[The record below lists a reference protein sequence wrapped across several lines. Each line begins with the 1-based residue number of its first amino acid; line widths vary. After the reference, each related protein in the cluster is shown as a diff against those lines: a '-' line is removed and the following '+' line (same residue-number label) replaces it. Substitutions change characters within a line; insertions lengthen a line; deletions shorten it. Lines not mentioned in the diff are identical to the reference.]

1 MRTILLLLAVGS
13 PVWAEVPSRIVR
25 PDTANFNPPSTS
37 FANGAG
43 VVFGNGEIRPTSSA
57 SGFQLEEYSFG
68 NPFTAFQSPYEGFA
82 NDVLQN
88 GTTFPVAGTVDSVFS
103 QLYPAGFGTNT
114 GITATR
120 SQIENS
126 DGSAGPRVA
135 FRYKFLLFGGDPS
148 DTSSDPPII
157 NIFNSLDDEAADAMF
172 TEQDRALALE
182 QIQILREALSFDPL
196 NRDLQS
202 ALLDVFYDLA
212 VAEMLPVSRIQ
223 FRTARRRLGLDS
235 SSTEFII
242 DDEIADHVLLVDLTK
257 KALELYA
264 DLFSFTME
272 GVEPNDFASS
282 AGGAPFGYFVFQN
295 QVPLRNQVPTA
306 FAPMDDSVVVNVI
319 APGESNTFSGY
330 RDYRNLLNILG
341 QHILFQT
348 ELARLR
354 GMRQA
359 AGDVEMAR
367 MSLTDTQEAAQLAC
381 FLENMFAEVD
391 FDDPSLD
398 MTGVRGARVL
408 ARNALNEALGIRRF
422 LDGTS
427 NILGLDPNFLLLVPT
442 QEENGVPLETY
453 DILVD
458 DLVQNLTGGIAGGPL
473 GIALARLTSA
483 RVEYDAFR
491 GTVDEV
497 TAELNGLEDDF
508 ADRFA
513 EITGFDVNPA
523 PGQPVWDGVSGA
535 SGSELAAADAN
546 IDALVARNSSLGLIT
561 EQLVMEMQLAEEAVT
576 LAQQIR
582 TTITGAEADY
592 LSATSGAW
600 IEIHVWA
607 GAAAGAQALADS
619 AYAVSGLDGAS
630 TLLSGGGTAA
640 LAIGTGIANALVQTT
655 AATRTSMR
663 EQELEE
669 AAIARETTI
678 ELADQPL
685 TVQQARLEAAGLY
698 REALSNVIE
707 IQDNFAALD
716 QGIADKVT
724 LLLEVQRLQESLE
737 GDLASLGEAYAADP
751 IFFIRA
757 ESALLSANNAFARAQ
772 RSVFITARALE
783 YKWQE
788 RFAISEGNLAFDIS
802 SIFSARNAEEL
813 NRVVEQMRQFNTDRE
828 QLLPGTER
836 RTTVVSMRD
845 HLITP
850 NPANQD
856 LSIEISDDGLRY
868 DASTREVVDAVTLFR
883 RSLTSFQISAP
894 TAGGNSGLLRIPF
907 DTTRLEGLD
916 NLFTGATYTELLDG
930 SISTSEG
937 SYLNKIDGIAVNIV
951 TENGETDP
959 NMISVSGVNGRLF
972 YGGNTFFRTRIAVC
986 PNREEGSGFDAT
998 RDFPG
1003 ELIAAPYRF
1012 FQGDPGTG
1020 NFEIRNEQ
1028 EVDIV
1033 MAESGLQAD
1042 TNAAF
1047 RAVLTDANEAGGFR
1061 ENGLNELS
1069 VAATRWALEINQG
1082 QVSIDEIVD
1091 IEILILHRF
1100 IERPEID
1107 CP

>member
-1 MRTILLLLAVGS
+1 M
-13 PVWAEVPSRIVR
+13 E
-25 PDTANFNPPSTS
+25 
-37 FANGAG
+37 
-43 VVFGNGEIRPTSSA
+43 
-57 SGFQLEEYSFG
+57 
-68 NPFTAFQSPYEGFA
+68 
-82 NDVLQN
+82 
-88 GTTFPVAGTVDSVFS
+88 
-103 QLYPAGFGTNT
+103 
-114 GITATR
+114 
-120 SQIENS
+120 QIE
-126 DGSAGPRVA
+126 V
-135 FRYKFLLFGGDPS
+135 
-148 DTSSDPPII
+148 
-157 NIFNSLDDEAADAMF
+157 
-172 TEQDRALALE
+172 
-182 QIQILREALSFDPL
+182 LREALSFDPL
-196 NRDLQS
+196 NHQLQS
-202 ALLDVFYDLA
+202 TLLDVFYDLA

-235 SSTEFII
+235 SSTGFII
-242 DDEIADHVLLVDLTK
+242 DDEISDHIQLVELTR
-257 KALELYA
+257 KALDLYA
-264 DLFSFTME
+264 DLFNFTME
-272 GVEPNDFASS
+272 GVEPNDFSSS

-295 QVPLRNQVPTA
+295 WVPLRNQVPTA
-306 FAPMDDSVVVNVI
+306 FAPMDDSAVTNVI
-319 APGESNTFSGY
+319 APGDTNTFSGY

-341 QHILFQT
+341 QHILFQA

-359 AGDVEMAR
+359 ADDVQLAR
-367 MSLTDTQEAAQLAC
+367 MSLTETQEAAQLAC
-381 FLENMFAEVD
+381 LLENMFVDVD

-398 MTGVRGARVL
+398 ATGVRGARVL
-408 ARNALNEALGIRRF
+408 TRNALNEALGVRRF

-427 NILGLDPNFLLLVPT
+427 NSLGLDPNFLLLVPT

-458 DLVQNLTGGIAGGPL
+458 DLIENMAGGVAGGPL

-483 RVEYDAFR
+483 RTEYDAFR
-491 GTVDEV
+491 ASVDQV

-508 ADRFA
+508 ADRFD
-513 EITGFDVNPA
+513 EITGFDVDPG
-523 PGQPVWDGVSGA
+523 PGQPVWDGFSGA

-546 IDALVARNSSLGLIT
+546 IDALIARNTSLGELT
-561 EQLVMEMQLAEEAVT
+561 QQLVTEMQLAEEAVT

-582 TTITGAEADY
+582 TTITGADADY

-600 IEIHVWA
+600 TEIHVWA
-607 GAAAGAQALADS
+607 GVAAGAQAAADA
-619 AYAVSGLDGAS
+619 AYAVAGIDGVS
-630 TLLSGGGTAA
+630 TFFSAGATAGI
-640 LAIGTGIANALVQTT
+640 AIGAGVINTVAQTS
-655 AATRTSMR
+655 AAVRTSMR

-669 AAIARETTI
+669 EAIVRETTI

-685 TVQQARLEAAGLY
+685 TVQQARLEAAALY
-698 REALSNVIE
+698 REALSNTLE

-716 QGIADKVT
+716 QGYADKST
-724 LLLEVQRLQESLE
+724 LLLEVQRLQENLE
-737 GDLASLGEAYAADP
+737 GDLASLGEAYFADP

-757 ESALLSANNAFARAQ
+757 ERALLSANNAFARAQ

-788 RFAISEGNLAFDIS
+788 RFAISEGALAFDLA
-802 SIFSARNAEEL
+802 SIFSARNAQEL

-828 QLLPGTER
+828 NLLPATER

-845 HLITP
+845 HLVTP

-856 LSIEISDDGLRY
+856 LALDVFDDGLRY
-868 DASTREVVDAVTLFR
+868 DPNTREVVDAITLFR
-883 RSLTSFQISAP
+883 RRLSSFQISAP
-894 TAGGNSGLLRIPF
+894 PTTGGSGLIRIPF

-916 NLFTGATYTELLDG
+916 NFFTGATYTELLDG

-937 SYLNKIDGIAVNIV
+937 SYLNKIDGIAINIV
-951 TENGETDP
+951 TENGPTDP

-972 YGGNTFFRTRIAVC
+972 YGGNTFFRTRVAVC
-986 PNREEGSGFDAT
+986 PNREEGSIFDPV

-1028 EVDIV
+1028 EVDVV
-1033 MAESGLQAD
+1033 MAESALFAD

-1082 QVSIDEIVD
+1082 QVNIDEIDD
-1091 IEILILHRF
+1091 IEILFLHRF

-1107 CP
+1107 CD